1 MPRAQTTTDDGCMR
15 DFSPLPK
22 HPRPRRAEL
31 RRRQDL
37 PPVRTAASLA
47 SVVRCARHRH
57 RPTATRELFSGP
69 RRTVRNSLR
78 ETSGTG
84 WANWVSRSR
93 PVRRRCF
100 PEDGRTG
107 IAWAARELRPPLLDE
122 APLYS
127 TTARRCERWP
137 PSCGS
142 ARARQDGFGSA
153 RWRKAVPFWQGYQS
167 YRGNQRSSGRGW
179 VELRRER
186 WNQPVV
192 STTGSTSWYHPKR
205 RHNVCSNT
213 GNPSSTRQQNVGR
226 KKKKSGRQPYRV
238 GPR

>member
-100 PEDGRTG
+100 PEEGRSG
-107 IAWAARELRPPLLDE
+107 IAWVSRELTPPLLNE
-122 APLYS
+122 AAALFEDGQTVREVAAVLRIS
-127 TTARRCERWP
+127 KSEAGRLRQRAVEEGLLARNGGTEEQSSIIRL
-137 PSCGS
+137 
-142 ARARQDGFGSA
+142 
-153 RWRKAVPFWQGYQS
+153 VP
-167 YRGNQRSSGRGW
+167 RS
-179 VELRRER
+179 
-186 WNQPVV
+186 P
-192 STTGSTSWYHPKR
+192 T
-205 RHNVCSNT
+205 
-213 GNPSSTRQQNVGR
+213 VGE
-226 KKKKSGRQPYRV
+226 
-238 GPR
+238 